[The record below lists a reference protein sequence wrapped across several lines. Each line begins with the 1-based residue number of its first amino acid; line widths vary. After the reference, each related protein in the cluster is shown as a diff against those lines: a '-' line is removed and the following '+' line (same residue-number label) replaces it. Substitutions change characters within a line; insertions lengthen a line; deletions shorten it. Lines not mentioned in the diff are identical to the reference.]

1 MPGVL
6 IHSPADVIAQML
18 VAGGVGTDPATN
30 SLWPVYATSEAV
42 LPDNSITVYDTAGL
56 DEGRDHSTLER
67 AVHDGVQVR
76 IRSTTPTVG
85 FTKANVVALYLDAV
99 QSVGVNL
106 DGHRYVVNN
115 VSRTSGV
122 IPLGKDGPL
131 GKRNLFTINA
141 LVSLRKIS

>member
-6 IHSPADVIAQML
+6 LHSPADVIAQLL
-18 VAGGVGTDPATN
+18 VEGGVGTDPAEDG
-30 SLWPVYATSEAV
+30 LWPVFATSEAV
-42 LPDNSITVYDTAGL
+42 RPDNCITVYDTAGL

-67 AVHDGVQVR
+67 AVHDGIQVR
-76 IRSTTPTVG
+76 VRSVTPTVG

-99 QSVGVNL
+99 QSMTVNL

-115 VSRTSGV
+115 VSRTGGV

-131 GKRNLFTINA
+131 GKRNLFTVNA
-141 LVSLRKIS
+141 LVSLRKVS